1 MAKNGFRRK
10 IRSLCMC
17 WVPSWTVSE
26 VLSGIYGN
34 KPPCVLKRN
43 DVIDSDRYNWSSTHE
58 GASQVDMIV
67 FGVNKRDCTPKR
79 SPASTCKLF
88 ALGFSSTKA
97 GWRRG

>member
-1 MAKNGFRRK
+1 
-10 IRSLCMC
+10 MC

-26 VLSGIYGN
+26 VLRGIYGN

-67 FGVNKRDCTPKR
+67 FGVNKRDRTPKR
-79 SPASTCKLF
+79 SLF
-88 ALGFSSTKA
+88 ESYMYD
-97 GWRRG
+97 